1 MRRAG
6 VAAALWVL
14 ATVLADFL
22 LMNFSLAATTK
33 EKSTSTAQQQREARS
48 EQRQLQNKLAQLKK
62 QLAAAEAS
70 HSEAADA
77 LAESEAGISAA
88 NRKLRELSSAR
99 RVVETQLAQIAERS
113 RQVRARQSETERDLT
128 QLAQAQFAAS
138 RVQDWHRLIEAENPA
153 QLARDR
159 AYLQYLTRARA
170 STLSALQ
177 TRREELAELE
187 SESRTKRRELEI
199 IATDEHAH
207 RATLLKQQAARKTT
221 LTHLARRISEQRQS
235 IASLERD
242 EKRLSSLVDKLA
254 KLAADEARRTA
265 QRAVKAAPKTTP
277 TPAAAPTPTTPSPVP
292 APTLNTELPGNTAF
306 ERLRGTL
313 ALPVDGTVAA
323 RFGSSRQVEGAGT
336 APTWKG
342 VFIKAAEGAEVKS
355 VAAGKVVFAD
365 WLRGFGNLIIV
376 DHGEGF
382 LSVYG
387 NNESLLQQAGERVR
401 AGQPIAEVGNTGG
414 NTQPGLYFEMRF
426 NGRPIDPLRWVA
438 AR

>member
-1 MRRAG
+1 MRRTCIVVLLVLGAG
-6 VAAALWVL
+6 WAQG
-14 ATVLADFL
+14 ATP
-22 LMNFSLAATTK
+22 K
-33 EKSTSTAQQQREARS
+33 EKTSTTQQQREAQS

-62 QLAAAEAS
+62 QLAVAEES
-70 HSEAADA
+70 HSDAADA

-88 NRKLRELSSAR
+88 NRKLRELGNAR
-99 RVVETQLAQIAERS
+99 RVVETQIAQIAERS
-113 RQVRARQSETERDLT
+113 RQVQARQSETERDLT
-128 QLAQAQFAAS
+128 QLMQAQYAAS
-138 RVQDWHRLIEAENPA
+138 RMQDWHRLIEAENPA

-170 STLSALQ
+170 STLSTLQ

-187 SESRTKRRELEI
+187 TESRAKRRELEA
-199 IATDEHAH
+199 IAADEQAH
-207 RATLLKQQAARKTT
+207 RATLVKQQAARKTT
-221 LTHLARRISEQRQS
+221 LTRLARRINEQRQS

-254 KLAADEARRTA
+254 KLAADEARRAA
-265 QRAVKAAPKTTP
+265 QRAVKAAPRTPTKP
-277 TPAAAPTPTTPSPVP
+277 TPAPPSPGPSSVSPVP
-292 APTLNTELPGNTAF
+292 VPSTDLPGNTSF

-313 ALPVDGTVAA
+313 ALPVDGAVSA
-323 RFGSSRQVEGAGT
+323 RFGSPRQVEGAGS
-336 APTWKG
+336 APSWKG
-342 VFIKAAEGAEVKS
+342 VFIKAAEGAEVKA

-401 AGQPIAEVGNTGG
+401 VGQAIAQVGNTGG
-414 NTQPGLYFEMRF
+414 NEQPGLYFEIRF
-426 NGRPIDPLRWVA
+426 NGRPIDPLRWMA

>member
-1 MRRAG
+1 MKRK
-6 VAAALWVL
+6 VALLLLAL
-14 ATVLADFL
+14 AQGA
-22 LMNFSLAATTK
+22 MSAPAK
-33 EKSTSTAQQQREARS
+33 EKPANAVQQQREAQG
-48 EQRQLQNKLAQLKK
+48 EQRQLQNKLTQLKK
-62 QLAAAEAS
+62 QLAEAEES
-70 HSEAADA
+70 HTEAADA

-88 NRKLRELSSAR
+88 NRKLRELSAAR
-99 RVVETQLAQIAERS
+99 RAVETQLVKLAERN
-113 RQVRARQSETERDLT
+113 RQLRAHQSETERDLT

-138 RVQDWHRLIEAENPA
+138 RVSEWHRLIEAQNPA

-159 AYLQYLTRARA
+159 AYLEYLTRARVA
-170 STLSALQ
+170 TLNTLQ

-187 SESRTKRRELEI
+187 AESRAKQQELET
-199 IATDEHAH
+199 IAVQEQAN
-207 RATLLKQQAARKTT
+207 RAALLKQQAARKVA
-221 LTHLARRISEQRQS
+221 LQRLSKRIQAQRQS

-242 EKRLSSLVDKLA
+242 EKRLTALVDKLA
-254 KLAADEARRTA
+254 KLALQQKKQAEEQARR
-265 QRAVKAAPKTTP
+265 AAAARQAKVAPSPSGARSRPPP
-277 TPAAAPTPTTPSPVP
+277 TPAP
-292 APTLNTELPGNTAF
+292 APSTPDTELSGATAF

-313 ALPVDGTVAA
+313 ALPVEGTVSA
-323 RFGSSRQVEGAGT
+323 RFGSTRQVEGAGS

-387 NNESLLQQAGERVR
+387 NNETLLQTAGQRVR
-401 AGQPIAEVGNTGG
+401 AGEVIAQVGNTGG
-414 NTQPGLYFEMRF
+414 NPQAGLYFEMRF